1 MTDEPL
7 VPRQT
12 VREHQQAQ
20 DRRWRSA
27 VRAFDPTADRLRELA
42 AAANGQARVIRL
54 AELADMSWNPLP
66 GSRDMELAEGLD
78 VSDKREG
85 PPRLWR
91 VYDQRRRELGLAM
104 EGSDSRRV
112 AEAFEALRDSIAAI
126 ADAIDP
132 AGADDQPEPEAGAGT
147 G

>member
-7 VPRQT
+7 VSRQT

-54 AELADMSWNPLP
+54 AELAGMNWNPLP
-66 GSRDMELAEGLD
+66 GSRDLQLAEGLD
-78 VSDKREG
+78 TPDKREG
-85 PPRLWR
+85 PPALWK
-91 VYDQRRRELGLAM
+91 VYDKRLRELGVSM
-104 EGSDSRRV
+104 EGNDSRKV
-112 AEAFEALRDSIAAI
+112 AEAFEALRDSIREI

-132 AGADDQPEPEAGAGT
+132 AGAEDQAEAQTGT